1 MSQKMGRITATD
13 WQCVAPRSYFE
24 SLPPRRIYDST
35 SGPTTRGGY
44 AKVSLSKTLGPGL
57 NALIK
62 TGESPSSPYAHE
74 RTG

>member
-1 MSQKMGRITATD
+1 MSQKIGRITATD

-35 SGPTTRGGY
+35 SGPTTRGY
-44 AKVSLSKTLGPGL
+44 AKVSLSKTLGSGL
-57 NALIK
+57 SALIR
-62 TGESPSSPYAHE
+62 TTECPSLPYAHG